1 MRKKHLSLF
10 LIIMLITLIYSG
22 CNELESSTVDT
33 PKKLLFNSDL
43 VDLIDSDLIF
53 NKKGNVIKSVKVK
66 YRFRNR
72 LNEKIDL
79 NVYAEFYDKD
89 GNLLSREGPKEIS
102 LSPNYIEKSFGG
114 ANSIIYFGEM
124 VKVVDYVRLVV
135 EQKNYVWN
143 KIKLLFFYYR
153 FFMNY

>member
-1 MRKKHLSLF
+1 MRKKHLSLL
-10 LIIMLITLIYSG
+10 LIIVLIILIFSG
-22 CNELESSTVDT
+22 CNELESSKVDT

-53 NKKGNVIKSVKVK
+53 NKMGNVIKRVEVK

-72 LNEKIDL
+72 LNEKIDI
-79 NVYAEFYDKD
+79 NIYAEFYDKD

-102 LSPNYIEKSFGG
+102 LLPNYIEQSFGG

-124 VKVVDYVRLVV
+124 AKIVDYVRLVV
-135 EQKNYVWN
+135 EQKSYV
-143 KIKLLFFYYR
+143 
-153 FFMNY
+153 